1 MSKMGDVYIIA
12 QETAVKWGLDPNNN
26 LIVGAIG
33 QAYMDGRWDY
43 IQEKWNA

>member
-12 QETAVKWGLDPNNN
+12 EEIAVKFGLDPRNP
-26 LIVGAIG
+26 LIVAAIG

-43 IQEKWNA
+43 IQEKANA